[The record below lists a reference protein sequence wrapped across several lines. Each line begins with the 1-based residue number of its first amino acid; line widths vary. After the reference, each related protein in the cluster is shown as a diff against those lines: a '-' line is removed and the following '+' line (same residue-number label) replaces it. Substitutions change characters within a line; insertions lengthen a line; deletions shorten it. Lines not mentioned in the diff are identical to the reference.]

1 MVAASGYTLLKHGSQ
16 LQTHDLLV
24 LGTGFVVLAS
34 LVFRHRQKQLLAA
47 DEK

>member
-1 MVAASGYTLLKHGSQ
+1 VLL
-16 LQTHDLLV
+16 L

-34 LVFRHRQKQLLAA
+34 FVFRHRQKQLLAA